1 MKIVKTA
8 LVTGASGG
16 LGLEFARLLAAD
28 GYRVVLVARN
38 EPALKKVAE
47 ELQSLYGAEA
57 HCYPTDLSKPEN
69 VEALLQ
75 QLSSDN
81 LSIDCLI
88 NNAGF
93 GDAGYFLDKP
103 FSLHQEM
110 MMLNMFALTRLTH
123 ALATEMKAKGH
134 GHILNLASTAA
145 FQPAPAFALYAATKS
160 FVLSFSEALRYELR
174 QSGVSV
180 TVSCPGPT
188 ETPFHDRAATRTS
201 KIMQMGMMKPEIVA
215 EQAYNALKAGKRRVV
230 HGWLNKLLV
239 LSGAITP
246 RGLLIKTSHDLMKP

>member
-1 MKIVKTA
+1 MKNLKSA

-38 EPALKKVAE
+38 ESALRDVAS

-57 HCYPTDLSKPEN
+57 HCYPTDLSIPEN
-69 VEALLQ
+69 VETLLQ

-103 FSLHQEM
+103 FSLHREM

-123 ALATEMKAKGH
+123 ALAMEMKAKGH
-134 GHILNLASTAA
+134 GYILNLASTAA

-188 ETPFHDRAATRTS
+188 ETAFHDRAATRTS
-201 KIMQMGMMKPEIVA
+201 KIMQMGMMKPEVVA
-215 EQAYNALKAGKRRVV
+215 EQAYKALKAGKRKVV
-230 HGWLNKLLV
+230 HGWLNKILAM
-239 LSGAITP
+239 SGSFTP
-246 RGLLIKTSHDLMKP
+246 RGVLIATTHKMMKP

>member
-1 MKIVKTA
+1 MKNMKTA

-38 EPALKKVAE
+38 ETALQAATAE
-47 ELQSLYGAEA
+47 MQSLYGVEA
-57 HCYPTDLSKPEN
+57 SYYATDLAKPDN

-75 QLSSDN
+75 QLQTDN
-81 LSIDCLI
+81 LSIDCLV

-103 FSLHQEM
+103 FSLHHEM
-110 MMLNMFALTRLTH
+110 LMLNIHALTRLSH
-123 ALATEMKAKGH
+123 ALAQEMKAKGH

-145 FQPAPAFALYAATKS
+145 FQPAPAFAVYAATKS

-174 QSGVSV
+174 NTGVSI
-180 TVSCPGPT
+180 TASCPGPT

-201 KIMQMGMMKPEIVA
+201 KIMQMGMMKPEVVA
-215 EQAYNALKAGKRRVV
+215 EQAFKAMKAAKRRVV

-239 LSGAITP
+239 MSGAITP
-246 RGLLIKTSHDLMKP
+246 RALLIKATHDLMKP